1 MDHAESRRFDVISA
15 SLRTAIA
22 SSLAQDATAALFS
35 AAGNGDADGA
45 MMALRAGADPA
56 VRDAAGD
63 TALAIAA
70 RPGLRDVTRLLHAYA
85 GPF

>member
-35 AAGNGDADGA
+35 AAGNGDANGA
-45 MMALRAGADPA
+45 MMALGRVFKG
-56 VRDAAGD
+56 VV
-63 TALAIAA
+63 ALVD
-70 RPGLRDVTRLLHAYA
+70 GTRTRTH
-85 GPF
+85 